1 MASEGKNVG
10 KPHLQHQDKA
20 NTQSRIMIANHAARS
35 SIRVGLARELGSMTA
50 SGKEF
55 QNIQGMLNNQMDGVS
70 KHQHNDLQ
78 GMTRKSK
85 FFGKSHFQL
94 RDEEDT
100 QPHII
105 FSNHVTRNSKERECQ
120 NIPGM
125 LNNQMDKVSKQQHN
139 DVQDCQSIQ
148 GASRNQI
155 HEASNKKD
163 IELQG
168 LTSRITF
175 NNNPHVENDFMDE
188 ESDQDVDSESE
199 SLDAEKKTRGPTFMK
214 EIWGRPS
221 TLPRIKIQCDDM
233 GRPIGSRRNKFTDFL
248 GTLAR
253 NGKFCPIDVEDWHKM
268 PLDSKKKMLDVIKEK
283 YDLPPGTESWTLR
296 SIAKKWRNWKSELKK
311 KYYDPELPMQVLLQE
326 RDKRAFVEQY
336 VKLVA
341 QWNSEKS
348 KERSEKNKIAR
359 KQKIMNQT
367 TGRRSFAQVQQKL
380 KKEKGRPPSRVELF
394 HACFT
399 HANGSPSG
407 NIVAEKLAA
416 MKELENQLPED
427 EDDQI
432 GQNDVFAQ
440 IIGPDRPG
448 RVRMFGDGVNPSDL
462 WGELPSRSTCNR
474 IVMEQKTKLEKM
486 DEQIR
491 KQGQHIAMLE
501 SKICNQPNQ
510 NLGSNYNNI
519 QHTTSSS
526 SPLSPR
532 IGCSVSIKSLFDST
546 KIVAKGV
553 VRSMD
558 PNTEVGRQT
567 LGPNWCEIQVLVVL
581 EREES
586 LIRPYDLLQKVG
598 DTLGGMIAWPCHLL
612 TVNGED
618 FY

>member
-1 MASEGKNVG
+1 MASEGKTVG
-10 KPHLQHQDKA
+10 KLHFQHQDKA

-35 SIRVGLARELGSMTA
+35 SKKVGLARELGSMND
-50 SGKEF
+50 SGKEV

-100 QPHII
+100 QPRII
-105 FSNHVTRNSKERECQ
+105 SANHVTRNSKKRVNTCAEFENMQ
-120 NIPGM
+120 GM
-125 LNNQMDKVSKQQHN
+125 LNNQKDKVSKQQHN
-139 DVQDCQSIQ
+139 DVQGMAFKNKNVGKTHFQLQDETNTQPLILIDNHTTRNSKERDCQSVQ
-148 GASRNQI
+148 DPSRNQI
-155 HEASNKKD
+155 DEASNQND

-168 LTSRITF
+168 STSRITF

-296 SIAKKWRNWKSELKK
+296 SIGTKWRNWKSELKK
-311 KYYDPELPMQVLLQE
+311 KYYDPELPMQVLLEE

-359 KQKIMNQT
+359 NQKIMNQT
-367 TGRRSFAQVQQKL
+367 TGRRYFAQVQQKL

-394 HACFT
+394 MLVSLMLMEVPQAT
-399 HANGSPSG
+399 
-407 NIVAEKLAA
+407 
-416 MKELENQLPED
+416 
-427 EDDQI
+427 
-432 GQNDVFAQ
+432 
-440 IIGPDRPG
+440 
-448 RVRMFGDGVNPSDL
+448 L
-462 WGELPSRSTCNR
+462 W
-474 IVMEQKTKLEKM
+474 QK
-486 DEQIR
+486 
-491 KQGQHIAMLE
+491 
-501 SKICNQPNQ
+501 
-510 NLGSNYNNI
+510 
-519 QHTTSSS
+519 
-526 SPLSPR
+526 
-532 IGCSVSIKSLFDST
+532 
-546 KIVAKGV
+546 
-553 VRSMD
+553 
-558 PNTEVGRQT
+558 
-567 LGPNWCEIQVLVVL
+567 NW
-581 EREES
+581 
-586 LIRPYDLLQKVG
+586 LQ
-598 DTLGGMIAWPCHLL
+598 
-612 TVNGED
+612 
-618 FY
+618 

>member
-1 MASEGKNVG
+1 MASEGKTVG
-10 KPHLQHQDKA
+10 KLHFQHQDKA

-35 SIRVGLARELGSMTA
+35 SKKVGLARELGSMND
-50 SGKEF
+50 SGKEV

-100 QPHII
+100 QPRII
-105 FSNHVTRNSKERECQ
+105 SANHVTRNSKKREFENMQ
-120 NIPGM
+120 GM
-125 LNNQMDKVSKQQHN
+125 LNNQKDKVSKQQHN
-139 DVQDCQSIQ
+139 DVQDCQSVQ
-148 GASRNQI
+148 DPSRNQI
-155 HEASNKKD
+155 DEASNQND

-168 LTSRITF
+168 STSRITF

-296 SIAKKWRNWKSELKK
+296 SIGTKWRNWKSELKK
-311 KYYDPELPMQVLLQE
+311 KYYDPELPMQVLLEE

-359 KQKIMNQT
+359 NQKIMNQT
-367 TGRRSFAQVQQKL
+367 TGRRYFAQVQQKL

-394 HACFT
+394 MLVSLMLMEVPQAT
-399 HANGSPSG
+399 
-407 NIVAEKLAA
+407 
-416 MKELENQLPED
+416 
-427 EDDQI
+427 
-432 GQNDVFAQ
+432 
-440 IIGPDRPG
+440 
-448 RVRMFGDGVNPSDL
+448 L
-462 WGELPSRSTCNR
+462 W
-474 IVMEQKTKLEKM
+474 QK
-486 DEQIR
+486 
-491 KQGQHIAMLE
+491 
-501 SKICNQPNQ
+501 
-510 NLGSNYNNI
+510 
-519 QHTTSSS
+519 
-526 SPLSPR
+526 
-532 IGCSVSIKSLFDST
+532 
-546 KIVAKGV
+546 
-553 VRSMD
+553 
-558 PNTEVGRQT
+558 
-567 LGPNWCEIQVLVVL
+567 NW
-581 EREES
+581 
-586 LIRPYDLLQKVG
+586 LQ
-598 DTLGGMIAWPCHLL
+598 
-612 TVNGED
+612 
-618 FY
+618 